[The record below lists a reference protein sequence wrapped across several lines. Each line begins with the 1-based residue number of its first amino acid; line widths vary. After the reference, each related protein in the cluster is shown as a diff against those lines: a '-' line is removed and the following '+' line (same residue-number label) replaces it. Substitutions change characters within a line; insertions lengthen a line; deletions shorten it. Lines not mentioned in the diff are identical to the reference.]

1 MSQGVPIM
9 LTIPKEIRNKLRE
22 ISAKENLKNPDKVTS
37 AAQIGR
43 EIIINFFKKDSM
55 NYSSI
60 KDMNNVNS
68 NLQGQTCWI

>member
-1 MSQGVPIM
+1 M
-9 LTIPKEIRNKLRE
+9 LTLPKKIRNKLRE

-68 NLQGQTCWI
+68 NLQGQTC

>member
-9 LTIPKEIRNKLRE
+9 LTLPKEIRNKLRE

-55 NYSSI
+55 NYSSE

-68 NLQGQTCWI
+68 NLQGQTC